1 MKKEVFSVLLLCACP
16 AMAQQSNNYVIK
28 GTMSVDSLRYTPE
41 RVKKVY
47 LTHEVQGQD
56 IVVDSAVVQNGQFSF
71 KGTAPGAVAPYH
83 ITGFDNGAVQLF
95 LEVGEI
101 TVLPF
106 DARFPVGARVKG
118 TPTNDAL
125 FAYQKANDA
134 SVDAAKVRMDKV
146 ISSLPPE
153 KRNDEKAFFPYQRAT
168 YYANSL
174 SHRTAAMR
182 FVASHLDSPFA
193 LYIIKYDLFRFF
205 TPQVLEETYLNAV
218 PADVRKHPMYREL
231 TNLVRAANLEVGKPA
246 PDIDGQTPDDKRLAL
261 SDLRG
266 KYVLIDFWASWC
278 APCRREFPVIKQAL
292 AETQGKVPFVVLSY
306 SIDSKKKE
314 WTDCIERNGL
324 KHANWLH
331 ISALKGW
338 GSPAAKLYN
347 VEAVPRTVLI
357 GPDGNIV
364 AFDLRG
370 EQLIDAVRK
379 LKNVDAKQANGSKGQ
394 NMIKAAVINEAQT
407 IPDKP
412 LYEQYV
418 ALERQRDKQIA
429 DGIAQ
434 LRATKGEAYL
444 NTAEGKTD
452 VASIRGI
459 AEISWIAE
467 RLQFL
472 LDNNTSE
479 LMPMLMER
487 DMLPLFNKEY
497 GRQLSASVAPQ
508 AQGSAY
514 ARSLENSVRSR
525 MLMQGSDVPDIAL
538 PLANGTVKQLSNSTG
553 KYVLLTFWASGNA
566 DSQRELAKLKQLY
579 ADSRAS
585 KDKFEMIGFSL
596 DTNAKEWKKTVK
608 SLGIEAAGWLQACDF
623 KGEASPSVRLFN
635 VEHAPMHVLI
645 DPEGKAISLT
655 LQGDEL
661 VARVKQIL
669 SGDLYYQKEEPKK

>member
-1 MKKEVFSVLLLCACP
+1 M
-16 AMAQQSNNYVIK
+16 
-28 GTMSVDSLRYTPE
+28 
-41 RVKKVY
+41 
-47 LTHEVQGQD
+47 
-56 IVVDSAVVQNGQFSF
+56 
-71 KGTAPGAVAPYH
+71 
-83 ITGFDNGAVQLF
+83 
-95 LEVGEI
+95 
-101 TVLPF
+101 
-106 DARFPVGARVKG
+106 
-118 TPTNDAL
+118 
-125 FAYQKANDA
+125 
-134 SVDAAKVRMDKV
+134 
-146 ISSLPPE
+146 
-153 KRNDEKAFFPYQRAT
+153 
-168 YYANSL
+168 
-174 SHRTAAMR
+174 
-182 FVASHLDSPFA
+182 
-193 LYIIKYDLFRFF
+193 
-205 TPQVLEETYLNAV
+205 
-218 PADVRKHPMYREL
+218 
-231 TNLVRAANLEVGKPA
+231 
-246 PDIDGQTPDDKRLAL
+246 
-261 SDLRG
+261 
-266 KYVLIDFWASWC
+266 
-278 APCRREFPVIKQAL
+278 
-292 AETQGKVPFVVLSY
+292 
-306 SIDSKKKE
+306 
-314 WTDCIERNGL
+314 
-324 KHANWLH
+324 
-331 ISALKGW
+331 
-338 GSPAAKLYN
+338 
-347 VEAVPRTVLI
+347 
-357 GPDGNIV
+357 
-364 AFDLRG
+364 
-370 EQLIDAVRK
+370 
-379 LKNVDAKQANGSKGQ
+379 
-394 NMIKAAVINEAQT
+394 INEAQT

-434 LRATKGEAYL
+434 LRATKGEPYL
-444 NTAEGKTD
+444 NTAEGKID

-508 AQGSAY
+508 AQGSTY

-596 DTNAKEWKKTVK
+596 DTNAKEWKKNVK